1 MSVLSARLR
10 TSFTAVGVPVLACGI
25 ALAGL
30 GAWTASGRA
39 GSPPH
44 VAVTK
49 AYVYQSFGS
58 TPETAAF
65 FTLTN
70 DGGSADRLVH
80 IASTDTVA
88 PSRLSEHHMTSSG
101 GAYRQP
107 VDSVTVPAKDG
118 LTMTPHGTDVTVR
131 PKGTWRPGEEVSFT
145 LRFARGKPLKIRA
158 VVVRPGAPTDRLPRP

>member
-1 MSVLSARLR
+1 MPVSSARLR
-10 TSFTAVGVPVLACGI
+10 TAVTAVGVPALACGV

-39 GSPPH
+39 GSPSH

-49 AYVYQSFGS
+49 AYVYQTFGS

-70 DGGSADRLVH
+70 DGGSADRLVQVT
-80 IASTDTVA
+80 SPDTA
-88 PSRLSEHHMTSSG
+88 EPSRLSEHRMTSSG

-107 VDSVTVPAKDG
+107 VDSVMVPAADG
-118 LTMTPHGTDVTVR
+118 LTMTPHGIDVTVR
-131 PKGTWRPGEEVSFT
+131 PEGAWRPGQEIPFT
-145 LRFARGKPLKIRA
+145 LRFAHGKPLKVRA
-158 VVVRPGAPTDRLPRP
+158 VVVRPGTETNRLLRP